1 MCYVCEIKK
10 PAMMNAIDAV
20 ILCLFRQLTEE
31 QQKELITILQSP
43 NEIME
48 GTIAERLVAQK

>member
-1 MCYVCEIKK
+1 MCEIKK

-20 ILCLFRQLTEE
+20 ILCFFRQLTEE